1 MYRNHYNLDV
11 WTHPIPLIFLV
22 EPTNGTIQ
30 AVLQLLLGMSGLPNL
45 RDPPKFRPILQDAIL
60 RTGILKSVKTAK
72 LDIIEIDPEVL
83 QLDLEIELSEDLQNA
98 SYLMMD
104 SATSDLPSST
114 PPPMVSIKTVMMTEK
129 EQKDRLLDTERV
141 AEVEEMQREVGK
153 TDPALPTTP
162 SQQATSPNPHRT
174 SKSVKIEPM
183 DEAEND
189 EAQLLRKMQRFF
201 PERVAEITKMQR
213 EVMEVMK
220 SSGFDEMDTAGRFS
234 APHNPKGPAF
244 ATCRDPLISIKQEP
258 VAEPVTEED
267 QETRL
272 LEKMRSC
279 CPARVEEIMRMQRE
293 NRERKEAIEVQKVSG
308 CGALARNSGDQEMN
322 KLSGQSL
329 LDPNKEGTMLSRSS
343 RIHSER
349 CDRRPRYAISPPRT
363 QKEVERSRISFR
375 ERRRESYHRD
385 RREARGSS
393 QYSRDRSTQTRRN
406 KSFENSSKSSRKITM
421 TSEEQE
427 KRYEKSKKT
436 LLPERQC

>member
-1 MYRNHYNLDV
+1 
-11 WTHPIPLIFLV
+11 
-22 EPTNGTIQ
+22 
-30 AVLQLLLGMSGLPNL
+30 
-45 RDPPKFRPILQDAIL
+45 
-60 RTGILKSVKTAK
+60 
-72 LDIIEIDPEVL
+72 
-83 QLDLEIELSEDLQNA
+83 
-98 SYLMMD
+98 MD

-114 PPPMVSIKTVMMTEK
+114 PPPMVLIKTEMMTEK

-183 DEAEND
+183 DEAEDN
-189 EAQLLRKMQRFF
+189 EAQHLRKMQRFF
-201 PERVAEITKMQR
+201 PERVAEIRKMQR
-213 EVMEVMK
+213 ERIEVMK

-308 CGALARNSGDQEMN
+308 CGALTRNSGDQEMN